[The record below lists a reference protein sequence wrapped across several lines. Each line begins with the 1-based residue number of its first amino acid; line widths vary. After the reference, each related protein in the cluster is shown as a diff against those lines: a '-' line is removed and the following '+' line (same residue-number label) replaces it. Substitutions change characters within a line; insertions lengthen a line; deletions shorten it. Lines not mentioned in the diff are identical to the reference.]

1 MLHRLLTLALV
12 AASLTAVPADPAFD
26 VLVFSKTAGFRHDSI
41 PAGIQAVRDL
51 GAAHGFTVTATE
63 DARAFADLSGYE
75 AVIFLNTTGDVLD
88 PTQQAAFQTYIDTGG
103 GYAGVHAAADTEYDW
118 SYYQQLTGAP
128 FASHP
133 AIQQATVRTEDRAHP
148 ATAHLTPAWTR
159 TDEWYNYRTNP
170 RPSVHV
176 LQTLDEATYS
186 GGDMGDHPITW
197 CHPQAQGRAFY
208 TGLGHTT
215 ESYTDP
221 AFRNVLLGGIRYA
234 AGAAHADCRPEHGY
248 TPLYNGSTSGW
259 SQAGPGSFT
268 NTDATLTSQGG
279 MGLYWYSAKELGSY
293 SLKLDWK
300 LTGDSNSGV
309 FVGFPASG
317 DPQSAVDHGY
327 EVQIDATDT
336 PDRTTGSIYGFK
348 AADQAARD
356 AALNPP
362 GSWNT
367 YELLVEG
374 ERLRVHLNGVLI
386 NDFTNTD
393 PLRSLRQGHIGIQNH
408 GASDQVAFRHIRV
421 KELGAGS
428 VTVEGEAY
436 TSSAGVQVADHPPAS
451 GGRTLG
457 YVDNGDWAGY
467 ANVTTAGATRFSARV
482 SSGGVGGTIQ
492 VRSGSATG
500 TLLGSV
506 TVPVTG
512 GWENFQNVSTT
523 LTGSATGPLF
533 LVFTG
538 GSGNLFDIDTITL
551 DGGGTAPPPSDKVHV
566 FYYPWYGSP
575 QVSGGWR
582 HWQQGGRTPPDDIGA
597 DFYPALGA
605 YDSGDFAGAV
615 AQHMKWIRQSAAGV
629 LVLSWWGR
637 GSYEDGL
644 ARGVLDAAAKEGL
657 KVAWHLEPY
666 SGRTAAST
674 VEDIRYINQAY
685 GAHPAFSDAFYVF
698 ESLRITDWSALDAV
712 NDDNVILAQTT
723 DTTKIAHFNGMY
735 TYDAIAG
742 ATAPGWQQAADHA
755 RQHGLVWAPSVGPGY
770 LDDRAVP
777 GNTTPTL
784 ARDNGAT
791 YDKEWSNALATG
803 PTWVSITSFNE
814 WHEGSVIEPAVAR
827 AGYQSYEGA
836 YGRTGAAAQTA
847 YLDRTAYWVGRFAA
861 AGTRAPLGKG

>member
-1 MLHRLLTLALV
+1 MLSKLLTLALV
-12 AASLTAVPADPAFD
+12 AASLTAVPADPAYQ

-41 PAGIQAVRDL
+41 PAGVQAIRDL
-51 GAAHGFTVTATE
+51 GAAGNFTVTATE
-63 DARAFADLSGYE
+63 DAGAFTNLSGYE
-75 AVIFLNTTGDVLD
+75 AVVFLNTTGDVLD
-88 PTQQAAFQTYIDTGG
+88 DIQQAAFQAYVDGGG
-103 GYAGVHAAADTEYDW
+103 GYVGVHAAADTEYGW
-118 SYYQQLTGAP
+118 PYYEKLAGAY
-128 FASHP
+128 FRSHP

-148 ATAHLTPAWTR
+148 ATAHLGPAWTR

-176 LQTLDEATYS
+176 LQSLDEATYS

-197 CHPQAQGRAFY
+197 CHPQGQGRAFY
-208 TGLGHTT
+208 TGLGHTV
-215 ESYTDP
+215 ESYADP

-234 AGAAHADCRPEHGY
+234 AGVAKADCRPENGY
-248 TPLYNGSTSGW
+248 TPLYDGSTAGW
-259 SQAGPGSFT
+259 SQVGPGSFA
-268 NTDATLTSQGG
+268 NADATLTSQGG
-279 MGLYWYSAKELGSY
+279 MGLFWYSARELGSY
-293 SLKLDWK
+293 SLKLDWRV
-300 LTGDSNSGV
+300 TGDSNSGV

-317 DPQSAVDHGY
+317 DPQSAVDNGY

-374 ERLRVHLNGVLI
+374 ERLRVYLNGALI

-393 PLRSLRQGHIGIQNH
+393 SRRSLRQGHVGIQNH
-408 GASDQVAFRHIRV
+408 GASDQVAFRNIRI
-421 KELGAGS
+421 KELGGGS
-428 VTVEGEAY
+428 VTVEGESY
-436 TSSAGVQVADHPPAS
+436 TSGSGVQIADHAPAS
-451 GGRTLG
+451 GGKTLG
-457 YVDNGDWAGY
+457 YVDNGDRAGY

-492 VRSGSATG
+492 IRSGSATG

-506 TVPVTG
+506 QVPVTG
-512 GWENFQNVSTT
+512 GWEKFQTVSTA
-523 LTGSATGPLF
+523 LTGSAAGPLF

-538 GSGNLFDIDTITL
+538 GSGNLFDLDTITL
-551 DGGGTAPPPSDKVHV
+551 DGGTAPQTSGKVHV

-582 HWQQGGRTPPDDIGA
+582 HWQQGGHSPPGDIGA

-674 VEDIRYINQAY
+674 VDDIRYINQTY

-698 ESLRITDWSALDAV
+698 ESLRITDWSALSQV
-712 NDDNVILAQTT
+712 NQDNVILAQTT
-723 DTTKIAHFNGMY
+723 DTSKIAHFNGMY

-742 ATAPGWQQAADHA
+742 ATAPGWQHAADHA

-791 YDKEWSNALATG
+791 YDKEWSNALATE

-814 WHEGSVIEPAVAR
+814 WHEGSVIEPAVPR
-827 AGYQSYEGA
+827 DGYQSFEGA

-847 YLDRTAYWVGRFAA
+847 YLDRTAYWVGRFV
-861 AGTRAPLGKG
+861 APSERG